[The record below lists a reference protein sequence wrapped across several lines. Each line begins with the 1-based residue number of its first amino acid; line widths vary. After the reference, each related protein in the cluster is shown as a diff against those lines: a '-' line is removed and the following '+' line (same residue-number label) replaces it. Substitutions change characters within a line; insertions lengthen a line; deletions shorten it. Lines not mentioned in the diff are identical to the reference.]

1 MLLDTY
7 YFSFYLFASL
17 ATCVTESVWSVAT
30 SCIQTQSLSRW
41 AWPSSSSGCPPTSSF
56 PGDGCIVSRRCSS
69 DEHRHASDDD
79 EEENGD
85 EEEDVRM
92 RSTTRFRTF
101 IGVGGLGKGMIRLSR
116 E

>member
-1 MLLDTY
+1 
-7 YFSFYLFASL
+7 
-17 ATCVTESVWSVAT
+17 
-30 SCIQTQSLSRW
+30 
-41 AWPSSSSGCPPTSSF
+41 
-56 PGDGCIVSRRCSS
+56 VSRRCSS